1 MTRGEGFEDAF
12 DYIRELRNE
21 SEPPQ
26 KAARDIE
33 HNLRTVEKLLS
44 EIRSN
49 RVPFT
54 YGQWAGFIDRIEENL
69 PHCALFQRE
78 VLLRGGGRNPECVGE
93 NISKSIDRYRNSFG
107 IR

>member
-12 DYIRELRNE
+12 EYIREVRNE

-33 HNLRTVEKLLS
+33 HNLKTVEKLLI

-49 RVPFT
+49 RIPFT
-54 YGQWAGFIDRIEENL
+54 YGEWAGVIDRIEENL
-69 PHCALFQRE
+69 PQCELFERG
-78 VLLRGGGRNPECVGE
+78 VLLRGGDRNPECVGE
-93 NISKSIDRYRNSFG
+93 NISRSINRYRNSFG
-107 IR
+107 FR